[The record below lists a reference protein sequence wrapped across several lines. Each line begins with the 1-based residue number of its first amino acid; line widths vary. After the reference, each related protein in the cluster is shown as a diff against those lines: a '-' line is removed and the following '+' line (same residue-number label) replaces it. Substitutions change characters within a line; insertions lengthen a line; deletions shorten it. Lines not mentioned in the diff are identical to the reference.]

1 MKNLR
6 LVFEDDNMGRKDI
19 SLPMEK
25 WISDWLFECN
35 IVPSNDAV
43 VLVAELDGK
52 PILNDINTVNGG
64 HVQFIGV
71 AKHFRWT
78 D

>member
-1 MKNLR
+1 
-6 LVFEDDNMGRKDI
+6 MGRKDI

-52 PILNDINTVNGG
+52 SVLDNIKAENGDIYNS
-64 HVQFIGV
+64 
-71 AKHFRWT
+71 
-78 D
+78 